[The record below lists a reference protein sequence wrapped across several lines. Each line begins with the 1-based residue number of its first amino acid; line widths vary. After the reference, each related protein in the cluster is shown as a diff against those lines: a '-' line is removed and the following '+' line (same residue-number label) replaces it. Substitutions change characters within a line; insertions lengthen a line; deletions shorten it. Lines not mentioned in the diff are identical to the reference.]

1 MGHRQRG
8 DGPKSEQRQLALA
21 LHGHGPLPEWA
32 VVLEIAKDWG
42 IPPWQVETEASAEW
56 VERWALMRVETSK
69 PRKANPDQGRTG
81 NRRRLL

>member
-1 MGHRQRG
+1 M
-8 DGPKSEQRQLALA
+8 
-21 LHGHGPLPEWA
+21 
-32 VVLEIAKDWG
+32 VLEIAKDWG

-69 PRKANPDQGRTG
+69 PRKANQDQGRTG